1 MSDPQDQ
8 QPQQA
13 PEGEPQSQDPKPADA
28 PLGPNGE
35 SALRKE
41 RERAN
46 TLQAQLDEVAKAFG
60 VKKTDSPDDLRTLI
74 SQTRRELA
82 VERLARKHSITDE
95 GDIEA
100 LLAVSDD
107 AARDKL
113 AARLAPKPPSSGDGG
128 GVDEQP
134 AKTWPRPKPD
144 STQGPKGAPLSPDL
158 KPGRARL
165 ISGIEQALS
174 AK

>member
-8 QPQQA
+8 QQTP
-13 PEGEPQSQDPKPADA
+13 PEGGQQQETPPQDA

-100 LLAVSDD
+100 LLAVADD

-165 ISGIEQALS
+165 TSGIEQALS